1 MPYTVLLKERR
12 AARLRC
18 KSVSGEGAEDSNL
31 MAIANKTKQGIHIV
45 ARSCKMSQ
53 SHNWN
58 LEPENP
64 CSRPAGEMA
73 RKKMLLPDAGT
84 MQDVFRTSQNMSQH
98 IPFIPSP

>member
-1 MPYTVLLKERR
+1 
-12 AARLRC
+12 
-18 KSVSGEGAEDSNL
+18 

-84 MQDVFRTSQNMSQH
+84 MQDVLRTSQNMSQH